1 MSYCPLF
8 HKMAGHFSHLFRNK
22 PYKCNCFEKTK
33 GSPEKIKFGKNPL
46 RCFDAISIFQ
56 MLKLTVL
63 CVPHPKHV
71 CFIFFVKTFMLQFV
85 YERKEPF
92 CNYKM

>member
-8 HKMAGHFSHLFRNK
+8 HKMAGHLSHLFRNK

-63 CVPHPKHV
+63 CVPPPKA
-71 CFIFFVKTFMLQFV
+71 CFFLLNFKYLCYNIFN
-85 YERKEPF
+85 ERKDTF
-92 CNYKM
+92 CNNKM

>member
-1 MSYCPLF
+1 
-8 HKMAGHFSHLFRNK
+8 MAGHFSHLFRNK

-71 CFIFFVKTFMLQFV
+71 F
-85 YERKEPF
+85 
-92 CNYKM
+92 